1 MLKKL
6 ASANKAQK
14 TLLDKC
20 RPISQKED
28 ALLTESVGRAISK
41 EIISPVDLPGFRRAA
56 MDGYALISADTHGA
70 TPLAPVYLDIGHIR
84 IKEGRC
90 IPVRTGAPVPDGAD
104 AVVMIEDA
112 AWRNNRV
119 EITAEVHPYR
129 NLATIGEDV
138 PRGKIV
144 FSKGHVL
151 RPPDVALLAA
161 LGFSSIEVY
170 KKPRVAIIPTGSE
183 LVPHGSGPLEPGNAY
198 ETNGLMSEL
207 YVRYWGGDPERRPI
221 IKDDPDLIKE
231 AIAKSKDADLI
242 LISGG
247 TSVGDK
253 DFVPPI
259 IAEMGE
265 LIIHGVRITPG
276 KPTALGT
283 IDETPVICLPG
294 YPVAALAALYLFARP
309 LLKKFAHLNDDP
321 PTINAKLSR
330 KIPSRPGYLT
340 MTRVV
345 LEDGVATPIMTSGA
359 GILSS
364 VARAQGY
371 VIVPDDLEGLESGED
386 VEVALIE

>member
-6 ASANKAQK
+6 ASAYEAQK
-14 TLLDKC
+14 ALLDKC
-20 RPISQKED
+20 RPISRKED
-28 ALLTESVGRAISK
+28 VLLTESVGRAISK

-56 MDGYALISADTHGA
+56 MDGYALISTDTRGA
-70 TPLAPVYLDIGHIR
+70 TPLAPVYLDIDHKR
-84 IKEGRC
+84 IEEGRC

-112 AWRNNRV
+112 LKRNGRV

-138 PRGKIV
+138 SQGATV

-151 RPPDVALLAA
+151 RPPDAALLAA

-170 KKPRVAIIPTGSE
+170 EKPKVAIIPTGSE

-207 YVRYWGGDPERRPI
+207 YVRYWGGDPERGAI

-231 AIAKSKDADLI
+231 AIAESKDADLI

-247 TSVGDK
+247 TSVGDR
-253 DFVPPI
+253 DYVPPI

-265 LIIHGVRITPG
+265 LIVHGVRITPG
-276 KPTALGT
+276 KPTALGS
-283 IDETPVICLPG
+283 IDKTPVICLPG

-309 LLKKFAHLNDDP
+309 LLKKFAHLDDNP
-321 PTINAKLSR
+321 PTIDAKLSR

-345 LEDGVATPIMTSGA
+345 LEDGVAIPIMTSGA

-371 VIVPDDLEGLESGED
+371 VIVPDNLEGFESGAN
-386 VEVALIE
+386 VKVSLIE